1 MKALVARRPA
11 LNRRVFV
18 GGIVV
23 EDKVELFVGGRL
35 AIDETQELQPF
46 LMAMT
51 LLQVAITVPLKV
63 LRAANNV
70 VVRCR
75 LYCVIQMSC
84 Y

>member
-11 LNRRVFV
+11 QNRRVFV

-23 EDKVELFVGGRL
+23 DDQVELFVGGRL

-51 LLQVAITVPLKV
+51 LHASGHHTAVERVESGKQRGGFP
-63 LRAANNV
+63 
-70 VVRCR
+70 CR
-75 LYCVIQMSC
+75 L
-84 Y
+84 